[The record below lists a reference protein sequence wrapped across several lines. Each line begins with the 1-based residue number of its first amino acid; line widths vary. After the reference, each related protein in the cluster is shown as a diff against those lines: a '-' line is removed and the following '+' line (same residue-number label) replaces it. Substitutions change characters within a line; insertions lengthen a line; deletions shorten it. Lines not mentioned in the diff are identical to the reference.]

1 MAKLTILAIL
11 WTVTLL
17 RVRTARRVPATRPM
31 WCAFAALALAL
42 TVELPEIGPHLD
54 AAVHVTNLSTLI
66 KHLAGML
73 AAASVLEWVI
83 GSTQP
88 TRLLGR
94 ALGWRHVM
102 TGAAMAALG
111 GLFAFVP
118 RVESSNFI
126 DTAPGHPVT
135 IAYEAVWLG
144 YLGLAMLCAAAMFI
158 VAWQRSASE
167 GRLMR
172 ASFAM
177 LATGTTL
184 GVVYATWRLVV
195 LAASLSGAATTAQSQ
210 TGFGISNLVQDAAI
224 VLILAGTCAPAQ
236 MKAVTLYQDRRDLA
250 ALQPLWQLVTPFR
263 PDTVLYPEPES
274 SSAGD
279 GDLRGLGLLRFR
291 LIRRTME
298 IRDALSVLYEYCDL
312 DPAPYAEAHAT
323 INNLA
328 GIDHEAHVEAV
339 TIRYALLCAHI
350 GEPEHTFVTPQR
362 GADDDLRAEVRWL
375 LAVTQALDNH
385 VRMQMALIPILA
397 DRNEMMGTP

>member
-1 MAKLTILAIL
+1 M
-11 WTVTLL
+11 
-17 RVRTARRVPATRPM
+17 
-31 WCAFAALALAL
+31 
-42 TVELPEIGPHLD
+42 ELPEIGTHLD

-88 TRLLGR
+88 TRLLGH
-94 ALGWRHVM
+94 ALAWRHVM
-102 TGAAMAALG
+102 TGTAMAALG
-111 GLFAFVP
+111 CLFAFVP

-126 DTAPGHPVT
+126 DSAPGHPVT

-158 VAWQRSASE
+158 VAWQRSAPE

-177 LATGTTL
+177 LATGTSL
-184 GVVYATWRLVV
+184 GVVYAAWRLVI
-195 LAASLSGAATTAQSQ
+195 LAASLSGTATTSQSQ
-210 TGFGISNLVQDAAI
+210 TGFGISNLVQEAAI
-224 VLILAGTCAPAQ
+224 VLILAGTCAPAP

-250 ALQPLWQLVTPFR
+250 ALHPLWELVIPFR

-274 SSAGD
+274 GSDGD
-279 GDLRGLGLLRFR
+279 GDGHDLRGLGLLRFR

-298 IRDALSVLYEYCDL
+298 IRDALAVLYEYCDM
-312 DPAPYAEAHAT
+312 DPVPYAEASAA
-323 INNLA
+323 ISNLA
-328 GIDHEAHVEAV
+328 GINFEAHVEAV
-339 TIRYALLCAHI
+339 TIRYAMLCARRVR
-350 GEPEHTFVTPQR
+350 PKCTFVTPQR

-375 LAVTQALDNH
+375 LAVSRALDDRIR
-385 VRMQMALIPILA
+385 VQGALIPILA
-397 DRNEMMGTP
+397 DRNELMGTR